1 MEVNY
6 MKIYEIKSKKT
17 MSVKEF
23 CKEYGIGQNKAYEL
37 VNIKGFPMIRCG
49 VKIIILRSKVD
60 EWMINQIGKSF
71 STKLPKYKLRNLRN
85 A

>member
-1 MEVNY
+1 MKVNN
-6 MKIYEIKSKKT
+6 INNTNKKT

-37 VNIKGFPMIRCG
+37 VNIKDFPKFWCG
-49 VKIIILRSKVD
+49 RRIVILRSKVD

-71 STKLPKYKLRNLRN
+71 N
-85 A
+85 AKPQ